1 MATMSNYL
9 ENKLIDHTLRG
20 IPYTAPTTTYAALL
34 TVSPDDT
41 NTITE
46 VTGGSYTRVAIT
58 SDTTNWSGTQGAG
71 TTLAS
76 SGITGTTTNNTV
88 ITFPAP
94 TANWGL
100 IVGVALMDAATGGN
114 VLLQGNLAESIT
126 VNSGGPAPSFPV
138 STFSF
143 QIDN

>member
-20 IPYTAPTTTYAALL
+20 ITYVAPSTTYAALL

-41 NTITE
+41 NTIVE
-46 VTGGSYTRVAIT
+46 VTGGSYSRVAIP
-58 SDTTNWSGTQGAG
+58 SNTTNWSGTQGNG
-71 TTLAS
+71 TTTTS
-76 SGITGTTTNNTV
+76 SGTSGTTTNNNV
-88 ITFPAP
+88 LTFNAP
-94 TANWGL
+94 TANWGT

-114 VLLQGNLAESIT
+114 VLLQGNLSESIT
-126 VNSGGPAPSFPV
+126 VNAGGPAPSFPA